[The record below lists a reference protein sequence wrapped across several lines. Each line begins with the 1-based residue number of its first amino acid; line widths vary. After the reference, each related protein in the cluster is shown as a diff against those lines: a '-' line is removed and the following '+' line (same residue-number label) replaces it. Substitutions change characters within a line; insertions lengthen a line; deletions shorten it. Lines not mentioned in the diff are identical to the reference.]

1 MGSGPRRSMTRSGVT
16 DHLNRVAKYVVS
28 RTLDDPGWDGTT
40 ILRGG
45 NRLTQEIEELTTQDG
60 LDIVLTGSI
69 SLSHDL
75 FRANLVDEVRL
86 FVNPLVLD
94 DGRRMFPQ
102 GWNVAELGL
111 VEERRFSGGVVLLRY
126 LLRN

>member
-1 MGSGPRRSMTRSGVT
+1 MTRSGVA
-16 DHLNRVAKYVVS
+16 DHLNRVAKYVAS
-28 RTLDDPGWDGTT
+28 RTLDDPGWAGLGWAGTT

-60 LDIVLTGSI
+60 LVIVLTGSI

-126 LLRN
+126 LLRH